1 MRQSTAVALLGAG
14 ALTAA
19 TLFATRPLVPVGL
32 GLLVA
37 GLAARIWAEVVG
49 RRVRV
54 TRTVPLERP
63 LEGGTVRI
71 VYRLEGVQPYAVG
84 RSRARE
90 RLEGL
95 GELEAR
101 LSAGQGAVELRR
113 APRGR
118 FAVGA
123 AEVVVDDH
131 LGLET
136 VVVSPDS
143 VQPLLVYPRIPDL
156 DGLFTDAARHVG
168 GSRYRPVGAGGFDF
182 HAVREYEQGE
192 SLRKVHWPT
201 TARLGRLMVRE
212 LREAPHDDVLVLLQ
226 CDGAAVVGP
235 RGDSSFD
242 AQVRAAGGLL
252 RALVGRGRKA
262 ALVLGARK
270 TELVRVTSLD
280 SDWDSA
286 LAALAAVEP
295 DGDLPLERLLE
306 DPAVERTGELLVVA
320 ATLGARAVERLLLT
334 GRRRTAV
341 VLVETASF
349 GRGAVASAPSPELLR
364 LAAAGI
370 AVAVVRRGD
379 DLTRVLGA
387 ATHGRASA

>member
-1 MRQSTAVALLGAG
+1 MLLGAG

-19 TLFATRPLVPVGL
+19 TLFATRPLVPVGV
-32 GLLVA
+32 GLLAA
-37 GLAARIWAEVVG
+37 GLAARIWAELVG
-49 RRVRV
+49 RRLRV
-54 TRTVPLERP
+54 TRTVPLDRP

-71 VYRLEGVQPYAVG
+71 VYRLEGVRPYALG
-84 RSRARE
+84 PSRALE

-101 LSAGQGAVELRR
+101 LSAGEGAVELRW

-123 AEVVVDDH
+123 AEVVVRDH

-136 VVVSPDS
+136 VTVSPQF

-156 DGLFTDAARHVG
+156 DGLFSDAARHG
-168 GSRYRPVGAGGFDF
+168 GGARYQPVGAGGFDF
-182 HAVREYEQGE
+182 HSVREYEHGE

-212 LREAPHDDVLVLLQ
+212 LREAPHDDVVVLLQ
-226 CDGAAVVGP
+226 CDGATVVGP

-242 AQVRAAGGLL
+242 VQVRAAGGLL
-252 RALVGRGRKA
+252 RALVGRGRRA
-262 ALVLGARK
+262 SLVLGARK

-295 DGDLPLERLLE
+295 DGELPLERLLE
-306 DPAVERTGELLVVA
+306 DPAVQRTGELLVVVA
-320 ATLGARAVERLLLT
+320 GLSSGAVDRLLLAG
-334 GRRRTAV
+334 GRRAAV

-349 GRGAVASAPSPELLR
+349 GRGLAASVPSPGLLR

-379 DLTRVLGA
+379 DLAHVLGA
-387 ATHGRASA
+387 ATRGRASA

>member
-1 MRQSTAVALLGAG
+1 
-14 ALTAA
+14 
-19 TLFATRPLVPVGL
+19 
-32 GLLVA
+32 
-37 GLAARIWAEVVG
+37 
-49 RRVRV
+49 
-54 TRTVPLERP
+54 
-63 LEGGTVRI
+63 
-71 VYRLEGVQPYAVG
+71 VYRLEGVQPYALG
-84 RSRARE
+84 PSRAHEQLE
-90 RLEGL
+90 RI

-101 LSAGQGAVELRR
+101 LSGGEGVVELRR

-118 FAVGA
+118 FAVGVA
-123 AEVVVDDH
+123 QVVVGDH

-136 VVVSPDS
+136 VVVAPDFA
-143 VQPLLVYPRIPDL
+143 QPLLVYPRIPDL
-156 DGLFTDAARHVG
+156 DGLFTDAARHGG
-168 GSRYRPVGAGGFDF
+168 GSRYQPAGAGGFDF

-212 LREAPHDDVLVLLQ
+212 LREAPHDDVVVLLQ
-226 CDGAAVVGP
+226 CDGSTVVGQH
-235 RGDSSFD
+235 GDSSFD

-252 RALVGRGRKA
+252 RALVGRGRRA
-262 ALVLGARK
+262 SLVLGARK

-320 ATLGARAVERLLLT
+320 AALGPRAVERLLLT
-334 GRRRTAV
+334 GRRRTGV
-341 VLVETASF
+341 VLIETASF
-349 GRGAVASAPSPELLR
+349 GRGAATSAPSPGLLR
-364 LAAAGI
+364 LAAAGM

-387 ATHGRASA
+387 AAQGRASA